1 MVCPSFE
8 GTYLLVSQR
17 HSKKRA
23 ASKKDMK
30 PKGINIL
37 LWMSLAL
44 FFCGCGGKNPE
55 TQSEAEI
62 YKIDASSISSQSQA
76 SHLIPGVPF
85 ISWSEAAS
93 IEYAN
98 KEVLNPSTVA
108 STLMHLKFWLPGAG
122 IEDTAVSAGW
132 MRISREQSDLETL
145 KKIVADDLPV
155 LVPMAL
161 TPYAHPVTSDGF
173 LSGFDHLLPRKKG
186 PYSGALGELMPLP
199 VLTELGGDTPG
210 ILISQSFHVV
220 IRLVVGFDDEKE
232 VFILHDP
239 TFGPAW
245 EVPYE
250 DFERMW
256 EPWGRKIDVVLPPNW
271 SKKLLDHNYNAV
283 YQARTSDDRAAF
295 HYVYGVSLA
304 TVGQF
309 EEALQHLEQG
319 AALSDLSDGYR
330 YLFLKELSLHYSE
343 EDLDKAIEYAEGS
356 LEIIPEDYS
365 LWWTVSL
372 LYGRE
377 GLDDKA
383 TLART
388 KANSLAS
395 DQDALK
401 TMALALP
408 KDFWIQPLANIRGW
422 GFDLRY

>member
-1 MVCPSFE
+1 M
-8 GTYLLVSQR
+8 L
-17 HSKKRA
+17 SKE
-23 ASKKDMK
+23 DMT
-30 PKGINIL
+30 PKGIYIFL
-37 LWMSLAL
+37 CMFPVL
-44 FFCGCGGKNPE
+44 FFCGCGEKNPE
-55 TQSEAEI
+55 IQNEAEI
-62 YKIDASSISSQSQA
+62 YKIDVSSISSQSQA

-98 KEVLNPSTVA
+98 KEVLNPSSVA

-122 IEDTAVSAGW
+122 IEDTVVSQGW

-145 KKIVADDLPV
+145 KQIVADDLPV

-161 TPYAHPVTSDGF
+161 TPYAHPVISDG
-173 LSGFDHLLPRKKG
+173 LLAGLDHLLPEKKG
-186 PYSGALGELMPLP
+186 PYGGALGELMPLP
-199 VLTELGGDTPG
+199 VLAELDGNTPG

-232 VFILHDP
+232 VFIVHDP

-256 EPWGRKIDVVLPPNW
+256 EPWGRKINVVLPPNW
-271 SKKLLDHNYNAV
+271 SKKLLNHNYNAV

-295 HYVYGVSLA
+295 HYVYGVSLS

-309 EEALQHLEQG
+309 EEAIEHLEQG
-319 AALSDLSDGYR
+319 AALTGLSDGYR

-343 EDLDKAIEYAEGS
+343 EDSDKAIEYAEQA
-356 LEIIPEDYS
+356 LKIIPEDYS
-365 LWWTVSL
+365 LWWAVSL
-372 LYGRE
+372 LYARE

-395 DQDALK
+395 DQNALK
-401 TMALALP
+401 TMALVLP
-408 KDFWIQPLANIRGW
+408 KDFWIQPLENIRGW